1 MTEKTRKQTKATK
14 YTHNIMKEDEKSKI
28 RLIAA
33 EMDTLED
40 NIESLLEAMDRMEEE
55 LRKAHRDL
63 SIAEEYIARY
73 EDALQWHTY
82 VRGRS
87 L

>member
-1 MTEKTRKQTKATK
+1 
-14 YTHNIMKEDEKSKI
+14 MKEDEKTKI
-28 RLIAA
+28 RHIAA
-33 EMDTLED
+33 EMDTLEG
-40 NIESLLEAMDRMEEE
+40 NIESLLEAMDRMEDE
-55 LRKAHRDL
+55 LRNTHRNL
-63 SIAEEYIARY
+63 AIAEEYIAKY